1 MVMVVLTKNIDSY
14 TIYHYQGKDYEAE
27 ILRYFDNKNVGA
39 IRFFND
45 HGAIPKPSVASS
57 GGGFVYLNFPIQ
69 RFGDIVDILRHDKP
83 LSIQVEDQNWGILRL
98 FDDPLS

>member
-1 MVMVVLTKNIDSY
+1 LIVIPFIIIKVRTTRRRFFAILT
-14 TIYHYQGKDYEAE
+14 
-27 ILRYFDNKNVGA
+27 NKNVGA